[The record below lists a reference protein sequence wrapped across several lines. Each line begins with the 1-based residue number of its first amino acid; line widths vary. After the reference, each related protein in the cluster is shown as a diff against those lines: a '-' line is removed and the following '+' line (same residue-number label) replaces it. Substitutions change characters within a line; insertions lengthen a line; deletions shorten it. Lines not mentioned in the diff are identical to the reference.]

1 MGSPRDRL
9 SSWLAGPRGS
19 GETGGGGTPPAKEA
33 DFIVLPPEASDAW
46 RTWLMTGTR
55 RAPFDRRRISGA
67 HRGLKKL
74 MIEGTTSP
82 PDRSLPWNDFSAAMI
97 RQAVDEA
104 LNALPSSQKQAVKLA
119 YFGGLANKEIA
130 EHLGVD
136 EDAVRRMLQVA
147 MAAVSTYVERGKT
160 TTRKVIYFVAIWVGG
175 RRLIDFLRHLP
186 PAVDQVAQAS
196 VIVAAGVVTAS
207 VLVSH
212 SPSPAQLTQ
221 ADRGRLGVTPPAA
234 GPAIPLPN
242 SPIGPITGTLPTT
255 LPSVPP
261 LPSPSLPVQV
271 SVPPVTLPVAVP
283 TPPAALPAPPA
294 LPTPPTLPTPP

>member
-1 MGSPRDRL
+1 MGLPRDRL
-9 SSWLAGPRGS
+9 SSWLAAPRGS
-19 GETGGGGTPPAKEA
+19 GEAGGGETPSAKEA
-33 DFIVLPPEASDAW
+33 DFIVLPAEASDAW

-55 RAPFDRRRISGA
+55 RPPFDRRRINGA

-130 EHLGVD
+130 EHLGVH
-136 EDAVRRMLQVA
+136 EDAVKRMLQVA
-147 MAAVSTYVERGKT
+147 MATVSAHVEHGKT
-160 TTRKVIYFVAIWVGG
+160 TTRKVIYFLAIWVGG

-212 SPSPAQLTQ
+212 SPSPAHLTQ

-234 GPAIPLPN
+234 GPAIPLPK
-242 SPIGPITGTLPTT
+242 SPIGPITGTAPIT
-255 LPSVPP
+255 LPSAPP
-261 LPSPSLPVQV
+261 APSPSLPVKV
-271 SVPPVTLPVAVP
+271 SVPPVTIP
-283 TPPAALPAPPA
+283 TPPAALPTPPP
-294 LPTPPTLPTPP
+294 LPTPP

>member
-33 DFIVLPPEASDAW
+33 DFIVLPTEASDAW

-119 YFGGLANKEIA
+119 YFGGATKKGNA
-130 EHLGVD
+130 EQPGGG
-136 EDAVRRMLQVA
+136 EGAVKR
-147 MAAVSTYVERGKT
+147 
-160 TTRKVIYFVAIWVGG
+160 
-175 RRLIDFLRHLP
+175 
-186 PAVDQVAQAS
+186 
-196 VIVAAGVVTAS
+196 
-207 VLVSH
+207 
-212 SPSPAQLTQ
+212 
-221 ADRGRLGVTPPAA
+221 
-234 GPAIPLPN
+234 N
-242 SPIGPITGTLPTT
+242 
-255 LPSVPP
+255 
-261 LPSPSLPVQV
+261 VQV
-271 SVPPVTLPVAVP
+271 
-283 TPPAALPAPPA
+283 
-294 LPTPPTLPTPP
+294 

>member
-33 DFIVLPPEASDAW
+33 DFILLPPEASDAW

-104 LNALPSSQKQAVKLA
+104 LNALPSSQKQAVKVA

-175 RRLIDFLRHLP
+175 RRLIDFLPHLP
-186 PAVDQVAQAS
+186 PAADPAAQAHRRS
-196 VIVAAGVVTAS
+196 AAG
-207 VLVSH
+207 
-212 SPSPAQLTQ
+212 
-221 ADRGRLGVTPPAA
+221 GRTCSIPRPP
-234 GPAIPLPN
+234 
-242 SPIGPITGTLPTT
+242 
-255 LPSVPP
+255 PP
-261 LPSPSLPVQV
+261 LP
-271 SVPPVTLPVAVP
+271 PP
-283 TPPAALPAPPA
+283 
-294 LPTPPTLPTPP
+294 

>member
-19 GETGGGGTPPAKEA
+19 GEAGGGETAPAKEA
-33 DFIVLPPEASDAW
+33 DFIVLPAAASDAW
-46 RTWLMTGTR
+46 RTWLMTGAR
-55 RAPFDRRRISGA
+55 RPPYDRRRIGGA
-67 HRGLKKL
+67 HRGLKKML
-74 MIEGTTSP
+74 IEGTASP
-82 PDRSLPWNDFSAAMI
+82 PDRYLPWNDFSAAMI

-104 LNALPSSQKQAVKLA
+104 LNSLPPSHKQAVKLA
-119 YFGGLANKEIA
+119 YFGGLTNQEIA
-130 EHLGVD
+130 EHLGVG
-136 EDAVRRMLQVA
+136 EDAVKRMLQVA
-147 MAAVSTYVERGKT
+147 MATVSAQVERGKT
-160 TTRKVIYFVAIWVGG
+160 TTRKVIYFLAIWVGG

-186 PAVDQVAQAS
+186 PAVEQVAQAS

-212 SPSPAQLTQ
+212 SPSPVQLTQ

-242 SPIGPITGTLPTT
+242 SPIGPITGTVPTT

-261 LPSPSLPVQV
+261 PPSPSLPVKV
-271 SVPPVTLPVAVP
+271 SVPPVTLPVTVP
-283 TPPAALPAPPA
+283 TPPAALPTPPP

>member
-1 MGSPRDRL
+1 MGSARDRL
-9 SSWLAGPRGS
+9 SIWLAAPRGS
-19 GETGGGGTPPAKEA
+19 GETSGGETPAAKEA
-33 DFIVLPPEASDAW
+33 DYIVLPAEANDAW

-55 RAPFDRRRISGA
+55 RPPFDRRRINGA

-74 MIEGTTSP
+74 MIEGTTSQ

-104 LNALPSSQKQAVKLA
+104 LNALPSSHKQAVKLG
-119 YFGGLANKEIA
+119 YFGGFTNQEIA
-130 EHLGVD
+130 EHLGVG
-136 EDAVRRMLQVA
+136 EAAVKQMLQVA
-147 MAAVSTYVERGKT
+147 VATVSAHVERGKT
-160 TTRKVIYFVAIWVGG
+160 TTRKAIYFLALWVGG
-175 RRLIDFLRHLP
+175 RRLMDFLRRLP
-186 PAVDQVAQAS
+186 PALDQVAQAS

-234 GPAIPLPN
+234 G
-242 SPIGPITGTLPTT
+242 TVPTT

-261 LPSPSLPVQV
+261 LPSPSLPVKV
-271 SVPPVTLPVAVP
+271 SVTPVTIP
-283 TPPAALPAPPA
+283 TLPAA

>member
-19 GETGGGGTPPAKEA
+19 GEAGSSENPPAKEA
-33 DFIVLPPEASDAW
+33 DFIVLPAAASDAW
-46 RTWLMTGTR
+46 RTWLLTGAR
-55 RAPFDRRRISGA
+55 RPPFDRRRITGA

-74 MIEGTTSP
+74 MVEGTTSP

-104 LNALPSSQKQAVKLA
+104 LNTLPSRHKQAVKLA
-119 YFGGLANKEIA
+119 YFGAFTNQEIA
-130 EHLGVD
+130 AHLGMG
-136 EDAVRRMLQVA
+136 E
-147 MAAVSTYVERGKT
+147 AAVKQTLQEALATVSAHVERGKT
-160 TTRKVIYFVAIWVGG
+160 TTRKVIYFLAFWIGG
-175 RRLIDFLRHLP
+175 RRLLDFLRHLP
-186 PAVDQVAQAS
+186 PGLDQVAQAS

-212 SPSPAQLTQ
+212 SPTPGQLTQ

-234 GPAIPLPN
+234 VPAAPLPS

-261 LPSPSLPVQV
+261 LPSPSSPTKVSLP
-271 SVPPVTLPVAVP
+271 PITLP
-283 TPPAALPAPPA
+283 TPPAA